1 MPNRYKSTTI
11 LCIAVNL
18 IIGNLVLLIFPDL
31 TIIHRI
37 LISVSIIFLYGFTFE
52 NLQPSIHQQTKWKL
66 AGISILLS
74 LVGMMIACI
83 ATSISMM
90 RLPSDSIISTALKG
104 IIPLYI
110 FAIVLASPLWIVLA
124 IVNFFCLNF
133 IKNQKNN

>member
-1 MPNRYKSTTI
+1 MPNLYKSTTI

-31 TIIHRI
+31 TIIHRL
-37 LISVSIIFLYGFTFE
+37 LISVSIIFLYGFAFE
-52 NLQPSIHQQTKWKL
+52 NLKPIIHQQTKWKL

-83 ATSISMM
+83 VTSVSM
-90 RLPSDSIISTALKG
+90 RLPSDSIISAGLKG

-110 FAIVLASPLWIVLA
+110 FALVLASPLWIVLA
-124 IVNFFCLNF
+124 WVNFFCLNF
-133 IKNQKNN
+133 IKKNNQ